1 VAIERRRQAVASEP
15 EQPAVPAPEET
26 SYDSGPFTGE
36 CAPLDMDLTDV
47 SAGGDALDK
56 FDFDSFLNTDEN
68 GKGFDFPTFDGGL
81 GDVVG
86 CAQGH
91 TSQVQMDTEHS
102 SQHGQKRSHSDAFPE
117 PMRMMP
123 VSEYP
128 ECQATSH
135 PPPAGEACGSSVEA
149 AELPTDSDN
158 DKIST
163 DRLSGVETLLQ
174 RWFDAS
180 ATAVI
185 LRSFDS

>member
-15 EQPAVPAPEET
+15 EQPAVPALEEV

-36 CAPLDMDLTDV
+36 WAALDMDLTDV
-47 SAGGDALDK
+47 SAGGDAHDN

-86 CAQGH
+86 CAQNRA
-91 TSQVQMDTEHS
+91 SQIRMDTEHS
-102 SQHGQKRSHSDAFPE
+102 SQHGQKRSHSNAFPDS
-117 PMRMMP
+117 MTQMP
-123 VSEYP
+123 VSQYP
-128 ECQATSH
+128 KPWATSL
-135 PPPAGEACGSSVEA
+135 PSPTGEACGSSVEA

-163 DRLSGVETLLQ
+163 DRLSGVEALLQ

-180 ATAVI
+180 ATAVL
-185 LRSFDS
+185 LRPSDS